1 MLRDDVLLLLT
12 EAEGYLSGEEMR
24 EKLGVSRAAVS
35 QAVRALRADGYD
47 IDAVTNRGYCLRARP
62 DTLTAGDV
70 LSYLPEARRAMVRCF
85 AQIDSTNSYLKAE
98 AMRGAPDGLCA
109 IADRQTAGRGR
120 AGRPFRSDAGQ
131 GVYLSMLLRPNCAPT
146 AAMTM
151 TAHVAVAVCRALE
164 ACGVQPGIKWTND
177 LVLGT
182 KKLCGILTE
191 LTVEAETGTVDSIVA
206 GIGVNV
212 RQRPEDFPPELR
224 AIAGS
229 VRSETGLEISR
240 ARISTIT
247 ARAVS
252 RSGGR
257 CASCAARMS
266 APALPRQWTTTSRL
280 SSAGR
285 TACARPSPAA
295 TCPCAAC
302 SAIWTEYKSSGCIAW
317 MQPLLLTGGKSAGF
331 SPKCLQSAVRCVQ
344 GRPRD
349 ARRGQSHARQDGGA
363 TEALGR
369 CAGGRG
375 EDEGCKRKHRRGWQC
390 AGAGASSV

>member
-70 LSYLPEARRAMVRCF
+70 LSYLPEARRATVRCF

-131 GVYLSMLLRPNCAPT
+131 GAYLSMLLRPNCAPT

-182 KKLCGILTE
+182 NKSS
-191 LTVEAETGTVDSIVA
+191 AAS
-206 GIGVNV
+206 
-212 RQRPEDFPPELR
+212 
-224 AIAGS
+224 
-229 VRSETGLEISR
+229 
-240 ARISTIT
+240 
-247 ARAVS
+247 S
-252 RSGGR
+252 RS
-257 CASCAARMS
+257 
-266 APALPRQWTTTSRL
+266 
-280 SSAGR
+280 
-285 TACARPSPAA
+285 
-295 TCPCAAC
+295 
-302 SAIWTEYKSSGCIAW
+302 
-317 MQPLLLTGGKSAGF
+317 
-331 SPKCLQSAVRCVQ
+331 
-344 GRPRD
+344 
-349 ARRGQSHARQDGGA
+349 
-363 TEALGR
+363 
-369 CAGGRG
+369 
-375 EDEGCKRKHRRGWQC
+375 
-390 AGAGASSV
+390 

>member
-70 LSYLPEARRAMVRCF
+70 LPYLPEARRATVRCF

-177 LVLGT
+177 LVWE
-182 KKLCGILTE
+182 KQKLAGILTE
-191 LTVEAETGTVDSIVA
+191 MGLNAAGGVDWTIV
-206 GIGVNV
+206 GIGVNCC
-212 RQRPEDFPPELR
+212 QKAEDFPPDIR
-224 AIAGS
+224 D
-229 VRSETGLEISR
+229 R
-240 ARISTIT
+240 
-247 ARAVS
+247 
-252 RSGGR
+252 
-257 CASCAARMS
+257 
-266 APALPRQWTTTSRL
+266 
-280 SSAGR
+280 
-285 TACARPSPAA
+285 
-295 TCPCAAC
+295 AC
-302 SAIWTEYKSSGCIAW
+302 SLAMAAGQEIDRCRVAAAMMESLWEMDAS
-317 MQPLLLTGGKSAGF
+317 LFTGKEDMLRFYRKNCVTIGKDISVVGAGE
-331 SPKCLQSAVRCVQ
+331 VRH
-344 GRPRD
+344 GR
-349 ARRGQSHARQDGGA
+349 
-363 TEALGR
+363 ALDVD
-369 CAGGRG
+369 
-375 EDEGCKRKHRRGWQC
+375 DEGALVVQFSDSHVEAVNAGEVSIRGMY
-390 AGAGASSV
+390 GYV

>member
-35 QAVRALRADGYD
+35 QAVRARRADGYD
-47 IDAVTNRGYCLRARP
+47 IGAVTNRGYCLRARP

-70 LSYLPEARRAMVRCF
+70 LSYLPEARRATVQCF

-131 GVYLSMLLRPNCAPT
+131 GVYLSMLLRPHCAPT

-224 AIAGS
+224 TIAGS

-240 ARISTIT
+240 ARLAAEMVRALDQMYLDWQRDPRAYLDDYR
-247 ARAVS
+247 ARCVTVGRPVRVVRGEGCPDAKS
-252 RSGGR
+252 RIPFMRATPGR
-257 CASCAARMS
+257 WLQGFS
-266 APALPRQWTTTSRL
+266 P
-280 SSAGR
+280 
-285 TACARPSPAA
+285 RPSP
-295 TCPCAAC
+295 CRSRVC
-302 SAIWTEYKSSGCIAW
+302 SRRPSCG
-317 MQPLLLTGGKSAGF
+317 
-331 SPKCLQSAVRCVQ
+331 RRRR
-344 GRPRD
+344 RPRRSRTHPPRGSS
-349 ARRGQSHARQDGGA
+349 ARRSCCGRRAARG
-363 TEALGR
+363 
-369 CAGGRG
+369 
-375 EDEGCKRKHRRGWQC
+375 
-390 AGAGASSV
+390 S

>member
-70 LSYLPEARRAMVRCF
+70 LSYLPEARRATVQCF

-164 ACGVQPGIKWTND
+164 ACGVQPGIK
-177 LVLGT
+177 
-182 KKLCGILTE
+182 
-191 LTVEAETGTVDSIVA
+191 
-206 GIGVNV
+206 
-212 RQRPEDFPPELR
+212 R
-224 AIAGS
+224 
-229 VRSETGLEISR
+229 
-240 ARISTIT
+240 
-247 ARAVS
+247 
-252 RSGGR
+252 
-257 CASCAARMS
+257 
-266 APALPRQWTTTSRL
+266 TTL
-280 SSAGR
+280 SSAR
-285 TACARPSPAA
+285 
-295 TCPCAAC
+295 
-302 SAIWTEYKSSGCIAW
+302 KSFA
-317 MQPLLLTGGKSAGF
+317 
-331 SPKCLQSAVRCVQ
+331 
-344 GRPRD
+344 
-349 ARRGQSHARQDGGA
+349 
-363 TEALGR
+363 
-369 CAGGRG
+369 
-375 EDEGCKRKHRRGWQC
+375 
-390 AGAGASSV
+390 ASSRS

>member
-70 LSYLPEARRAMVRCF
+70 LSYLPEARRATVQCF

-224 AIAGS
+224 TIAGS

-240 ARISTIT
+240 ARL
-247 ARAVS
+247 AAEMVRALDQMYLRSEERRVGKECRS
-252 RSGGR
+252 R
-257 CASCAARMS
+257 
-266 APALPRQWTTTSRL
+266 W
-280 SSAGR
+280 
-285 TACARPSPAA
+285 SP
-295 TCPCAAC
+295 
-302 SAIWTEYKSSGCIAW
+302 
-317 MQPLLLTGGKSAGF
+317 
-331 SPKCLQSAVRCVQ
+331 
-344 GRPRD
+344 
-349 ARRGQSHARQDGGA
+349 
-363 TEALGR
+363 
-369 CAGGRG
+369 
-375 EDEGCKRKHRRGWQC
+375 
-390 AGAGASSV
+390 

>member
-70 LSYLPEARRAMVRCF
+70 LPYLPEARRATVQCF

-131 GVYLSMLLRPNCAPT
+131 GVYLSMLLRPACAAT
-146 AAMTM
+146 AAMTV

-182 KKLCGILTE
+182 KKICGILTE
-191 LTVEAETGTVDSIVA
+191 L
-206 GIGVNV
+206 
-212 RQRPEDFPPELR
+212 
-224 AIAGS
+224 IA
-229 VRSETGLEISR
+229 
-240 ARISTIT
+240 
-247 ARAVS
+247 
-252 RSGGR
+252 
-257 CASCAARMS
+257 
-266 APALPRQWTTTSRL
+266 
-280 SSAGR
+280 
-285 TACARPSPAA
+285 
-295 TCPCAAC
+295 
-302 SAIWTEYKSSGCIAW
+302 
-317 MQPLLLTGGKSAGF
+317 
-331 SPKCLQSAVRCVQ
+331 
-344 GRPRD
+344 
-349 ARRGQSHARQDGGA
+349 
-363 TEALGR
+363 
-369 CAGGRG
+369 
-375 EDEGCKRKHRRGWQC
+375 
-390 AGAGASSV
+390 

>member
-70 LSYLPEARRAMVRCF
+70 LSYLPEARRATVRCF

-177 LVLGT
+177 LVWG
-182 KKLCGILTE
+182 KQKLAGILTE
-191 LTVEAETGTVDSIVA
+191 MGLNSAGGVGWAIV
-206 GIGVNV
+206 GIGVNCC
-212 RQRPEDFPPELR
+212 QKADDFPPEIRDRAYSLAMAAGHEIDRCRVAAAMMESLWEMDASLFTGKRDMLR
-224 AIAGS
+224 FYRENCVTIGKDISVVGAGE
-229 VRSETGLEISR
+229 VRHGR
-240 ARISTIT
+240 ALD
-247 ARAVS
+247 V
-252 RSGGR
+252 
-257 CASCAARMS
+257 
-266 APALPRQWTTTSRL
+266 
-280 SSAGR
+280 
-285 TACARPSPAA
+285 
-295 TCPCAAC
+295 
-302 SAIWTEYKSSGCIAW
+302 
-317 MQPLLLTGGKSAGF
+317 
-331 SPKCLQSAVRCVQ
+331 
-344 GRPRD
+344 D
-349 ARRGQSHARQDGGA
+349 
-363 TEALGR
+363 
-369 CAGGRG
+369 
-375 EDEGCKRKHRRGWQC
+375 DEGALVVQFSDSHVEAVNAGEVSIRGMY
-390 AGAGASSV
+390 GYV

>member
-70 LSYLPEARRAMVRCF
+70 LSYLPEARRATVRCF

-98 AMRGAPDGLCA
+98 ARRGAPDGRCA

-191 LTVEAETGTVDSIVA
+191 IGIEAESREVDYAVV
-206 GIGVNV
+206 GIGINCARV
-212 RQRPEDFPPELR
+212 DLPPEVSAMSASLEAFTGQKPDRARLAAALVRSLCELEQALFTEKDAWLR
-224 AIAGS
+224 EFAAHCITIGQDVKLVRGDDVTYAHADGIDEEAALLVTYADGTKAAVASGEVS
-229 VRSETGLEISR
+229 VRGMYGY
-240 ARISTIT
+240 A
-247 ARAVS
+247 
-252 RSGGR
+252 
-257 CASCAARMS
+257 
-266 APALPRQWTTTSRL
+266 
-280 SSAGR
+280 
-285 TACARPSPAA
+285 
-295 TCPCAAC
+295 
-302 SAIWTEYKSSGCIAW
+302 
-317 MQPLLLTGGKSAGF
+317 
-331 SPKCLQSAVRCVQ
+331 
-344 GRPRD
+344 
-349 ARRGQSHARQDGGA
+349 
-363 TEALGR
+363 
-369 CAGGRG
+369 
-375 EDEGCKRKHRRGWQC
+375 
-390 AGAGASSV
+390 